1 MDASV
6 CVRAC
11 VCLGACVRACV
22 CVCACMCICVR
33 VCVCARACVCVCI
46 QELLPRPFKSMNQ
59 LLCWS
64 YLSMLCCCGFA
75 VYAVEHAWEAKQKR
89 NDGVFTASVKEAKTA
104 CLCMKLALGVG
115 LVAWVVGAALLVV
128 YFTKG
133 FNNH

>member
-1 MDASV
+1 MKSLNLLLVQTLRLTPEILLAIRKETSGV
-6 CVRAC
+6 S
-11 VCLGACVRACV
+11 
-22 CVCACMCICVR
+22 
-33 VCVCARACVCVCI
+33 VCARACVCVCI